1 MYVVCCNDFYCEKVL
16 CGCGYDMQEW
26 VIENGGVFIWCVGD
40 VIVGLIV
47 ELCLWLIYFVSDF
60 MNCFEYRFVS

>member
-1 MYVVCCNDFYCEKVL
+1 M
-16 CGCGYDMQEW
+16 
-26 VIENGGVFIWCVGD
+26 IENGGVFIWCVGD